1 MPEDT
6 RRSDG
11 AWRARAGPAPGKG
24 AGLLGYI
31 FAGIALGSIYAIA
44 ASGIVVTYVSSGV
57 LNFAFGSL
65 AYFLARFY
73 YFLNTQHG
81 CDQLPARVVSVFVA
95 GPALAAFLYLV
106 LFPHL

>member
-24 AGLLGYI
+24 AGVLGYI

-44 ASGIVVTYVSSGV
+44 ASGIVVTFVSPGV
-57 LNFAFGSL
+57 LNFAFGSIGF
-65 AYFLARFY
+65 FLARLY
-73 YFLNTQHG
+73 YFLDTPHRPGQAS
-81 CDQLPARVVSVFVA
+81 ARVGSVFPRV
-95 GPALAAFLYLV
+95 PA
-106 LFPHL
+106 PG

>member
-31 FAGIALGSIYAIA
+31 FAGIPPGSIYAIA

-57 LNFAFGSL
+57 LNSAFGSMAL
-65 AYFLARFY
+65 FLAHFHP
-73 YFLNTQHG
+73 FLHPPHP
-81 CDQLPARVVSVFVA
+81 LPHPPHPLLFLFLS
-95 GPALAAFLYLV
+95 GPPL
-106 LFPHL
+106 P